1 MPPCCAPEQ
10 KLCSMKRNFGIR
22 TAWQGLGVLVRAF
35 VIVGVRDAAN
45 QLRSD
50 LLMAGRNLSIIRSST
65 TEVTAPWLLREMAP
79 RIASTLNYF
88 LLHLAGDLRGFHKLL
103 KSPPLL
109 H

>member
-1 MPPCCAPEQ
+1 
-10 KLCSMKRNFGIR
+10 LCG
-22 TAWQGLGVLVRAF
+22 
-35 VIVGVRDAAN
+35 AAN

-88 LLHLAGDLRGFHKLL
+88 MLHLAGLPL
-103 KSPPLL
+103 SP
-109 H
+109 